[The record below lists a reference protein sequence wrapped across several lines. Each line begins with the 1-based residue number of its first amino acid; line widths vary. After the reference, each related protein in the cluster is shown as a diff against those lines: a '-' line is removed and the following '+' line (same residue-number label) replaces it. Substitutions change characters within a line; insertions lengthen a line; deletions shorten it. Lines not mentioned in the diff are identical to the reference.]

1 MREDSK
7 RKERIVQ
14 QYWEAL
20 QRGDVDHVDFLEE
33 QYIEEK
39 AARDATATSTA
50 ASTENANTNGAS
62 VTVHNTPVTADENAV
77 DAEGENESFNT
88 VGANNAATTGN
99 AVAASNAFNVNI
111 PTGFGNTPAFNNAA
125 NYGNGN
131 GNGIGF
137 GNGYQGLSTLLDQDV
152 IDSYGLSTSSQL
164 MLNQPQANSAF
175 QANQVPGYGLQNSL
189 FGNTQVQSDQS
200 DNTTSLSEQVQDN
213 NFQINPF
220 MNNSFISNNFPTNN
234 NIANNNIAN
243 NNLANSVP
251 QPEQNQLG
259 DLMSD
264 NSSFQQPQEAQYPVY
279 ESPTNDALVH
289 NTQASQPFSP
299 SVAASS
305 NDNQNMSFAR
315 FNTVP
320 ANLLSNSSNMNA
332 AQPNNLDLLTN
343 TNPPNMDTA
352 QPNNLD
358 FDQATEFPDTSLL
371 SFDHEL

>member
-39 AARDATATSTA
+39 ATRDATATSTA
-50 ASTENANTNGAS
+50 ASTENANTNRTS
-62 VTVHNTPVTADENAV
+62 VTVDNIPVTADENTM
-77 DAEGENESFNT
+77 DAEGENESFDAVGAGENEPFNT
-88 VGANNAATTGN
+88 VGANNAVAAGN
-99 AVAASNAFNVNI
+99 AIAAGNAFNVNI
-111 PTGFGNTPAFNNAA
+111 PTGFGTTPAFNNVA

-137 GNGYQGLSTLLDQDV
+137 GNGYQGLSNLLDQDG
-152 IDSYGLSTSSQL
+152 IGSFGLSTSSQL

-189 FGNTQVQSDQS
+189 FCSNQTQNNQS
-200 DNTTSLSEQVQDN
+200 DNTTSLSKQVQDS
-213 NFQINPF
+213 NFQINPYL
-220 MNNSFISNNFPTNN
+220 NNPFINNNFVSNNFPTSNN
-234 NIANNNIAN
+234 NLTNNNLVD

-251 QPEQNQLG
+251 QPEQDQIG
-259 DLMSD
+259 DLTSD
-264 NSSFQQPQEAQYPVY
+264 NSGLQQSQEVQYPVY

-289 NTQASQPFSP
+289 NTQASQAFSP
-299 SVAASS
+299 SVTTSG
-305 NDNQNMSFAR
+305 NDNQNMSFAG

-320 ANLLSNSSNMNA
+320 ANLLSNPSNMNA
-332 AQPNNLDLLTN
+332 AQPNNLD
-343 TNPPNMDTA
+343 
-352 QPNNLD
+352 
-358 FDQATEFPDTSLL
+358 FDQASEFPPSDLL